1 MINRGKYEKLILSDA
16 EQAARNEL
24 PAGVGLEASPFWDFA
39 SRPYD
44 LFKHM
49 VRYFYIAEE
58 FWQNVIKYMPA
69 PYDIKVLDIGSGYGE
84 MKVFLQQWVRPKGY
98 TLRYTG
104 ADIDPLRM
112 QRARTYA
119 PQIDIR
125 TIAPL
130 PEGLGTVE
138 GTFNT
143 FVVSEVYEHLEP
155 DAAPRLFTEMSRIAD
170 PGALAIFTIPT
181 SKFGDIREIPM
192 HLNELGPVEFLKQAD
207 DNGWHCIN
215 WYFLRGRV
223 SGQHRMDNV
232 PSVLRAVT
240 LPPQFCQ
247 DGNHAIYVLRKV

>member
-1 MINRGKYEKLILSDA
+1 MNRGKYEKLILSDQ
-16 EQAARNEL
+16 EQAERNSL
-24 PAGVGLEASPFWDFA
+24 PPGVGLEPSPFWDFT

-58 FWQNVIKYMPA
+58 FWQNVITHIKEPN
-69 PYDIKVLDIGSGYGE
+69 IKVLDIGSGYGE

-112 QRARTYA
+112 ARARTYM

-130 PEGLGTVE
+130 PDGLADVE
-138 GTFNT
+138 GIFNT
-143 FVVSEVYEHLEP
+143 FIVSEVYEHLEP
-155 DAAPRLFTEMSRIAD
+155 ERAPELFDRMAELAV
-170 PGALAIFTIPT
+170 PGAIAIFTIPT
-181 SKFGDIREIPM
+181 PSFGEVREIPM
-192 HLNELGPVEFLKQAD
+192 HLNEVTPEQFLPDAVQH
-207 DNGWHCIN
+207 GWECLN
-215 WYFLRGRV
+215 WYYLRGRV
-223 SGQHRMDNV
+223 GKHEMKNV
-232 PSVLRAVT
+232 PSVLKAVT

-247 DGNHAIYVLRKV
+247 QGNHAIYILRKV